1 MVKHNTQMR
10 WISLVTLL
18 FFFNAAF
25 SQRAIPELWGHRI
38 HDEAHVLQQQ
48 TIDSLEH
55 MLTRHED
62 STGNQIAVL
71 VIPSLDGDNLEEYAL
86 RVANDA
92 WKLGTRNN
100 DNGVLLL
107 VVINDRKMRIE
118 VGEGLEGPLPD
129 AIANRII
136 RNEMAPFFRE
146 QNYDAGVMSGV
157 HAIVKAVQNE
167 YTVSADEGLE
177 DLSWKARLLIGAF
190 VFLIL
195 GIFTLVALF
204 LPGCVGWGLYAFLIP
219 FYATFPMVVLGVT
232 GGLTLLGV
240 YVVGFPILKL
250 IMGRT
255 PLGKRMATS
264 MASTNSGGGWTSRS
278 GGFGGFSGGGGSRS
292 SSRGF
297 SGGGG
302 SFGGGG
308 SSGRW

>member
-1 MVKHNTQMR
+1 MR
-10 WISLVTLL
+10 FVSFLFLL
-18 FFFNAAF
+18 FLSYAGF

-55 MLTRHED
+55 MLTRHQD

-71 VIPSLDGDNLEEYAL
+71 VIPSLDGDVLEEYAL

-92 WKLGTRNN
+92 WKLGTENN

-107 VVINDRKMRIE
+107 VVINDRKIRIE

-129 AIANRII
+129 ATANRII

-146 QNYDAGVMSGV
+146 QNYDQGIISGV

-167 YTVSADEGLE
+167 YTVPTEEGDLE
-177 DLSWKARLLIGAF
+177 LSWKEKLLIGAF
-190 VFLIL
+190 LFLIL
-195 GIFTLVALF
+195 GVFTVFGLLM
-204 LPGCVGWGLYAFLIP
+204 PGCAGWGLYAFLIP
-219 FYATFPMVVLGVT
+219 FYAVFPMIVLGVT
-232 GGLTLLGV
+232 GGMTVLGI
-240 YVVGFPILKL
+240 YAIGFPILKL
-250 IMGRT
+250 LLGRT
-255 PLGKRMATS
+255 PWGKKLATS
-264 MASTNSGGGWTSRS
+264 MSKANRGAGWTSGS
-278 GGFGGFSGGGGSRS
+278 GGFGRSSGGGFSRS
-292 SSRGF
+292 SGGGF

-308 SSGRW
+308 SSGSW

>member
-1 MVKHNTQMR
+1 MR
-10 WISLVTLL
+10 VL
-18 FFFNAAF
+18 FFVFLLCGFHAVF
-25 SQRAIPELWGHRI
+25 PQRAIPELWGHRI

-55 MLTRHED
+55 MLARHED

-71 VIPSLDGDNLEEYAL
+71 VIPSLDGDILEEYAL

-92 WKLGTRNN
+92 WKLGAANN

-107 VVINDRKMRIE
+107 VVINDRKIRIE

-146 QNYDAGVMSGV
+146 QNYDGGIMAGV

-167 YTVSADEGLE
+167 YTVSIDEGLDE
-177 DLSWKARLLIGAF
+177 LPWQVRLLMGAF
-190 VFLIL
+190 VFTVL
-195 GIFTLVALF
+195 GIFTFVGLF
-204 LPGCVGWGLYAFLIP
+204 IRGCAGWVLYVFLIP

-232 GGLTLLGV
+232 GGLILLGI
-240 YVVGFPILKL
+240 YAIAFPVLKL
-250 IMGRT
+250 ILGRT

-264 MASTNSGGGWTSRS
+264 MTGTNSGGWTSRS
-278 GGFGGFSGGGGSRS
+278 GGFGGFSGGGGRS

-308 SSGRW
+308 SSGSW